1 MDASRFKEACPKLEE
16 VVRLEPKGLG
26 AKLRLAQCYEGAGR
40 LASAF
45 ASYTVVSQEAQQA
58 GQDERA
64 VFAAGRARALK
75 PRLSRLTIAVPAALR
90 SLPGFELRRDGEAL
104 GEPQWGAAIP
114 IDGGPHSVAASA
126 RGKRP
131 FERVIEVPTEGA
143 SEVVELP
150 ELADAP
156 GAPATSAPAAPA
168 SAPLASAAP
177 ALPPAARAS
186 RWPYVVGGVG
196 VLMLA
201 GGLAFFLDERSVER
215 DQLRLCGGD
224 LKQCGRATPGYDPSA
239 DNAQK
244 ARDYGLFVGFSV
256 AGALLVG
263 GAAVGLLLPRSPTS
277 VTLAP
282 WPGGAT
288 LQGRF

>member
-1 MDASRFKEACPKLEE
+1 MLGWGVVGRAQSPDPQRFAAAQSLFDEARQLMDASRFKEACPKLEE

-114 IDGGPHSVAASA
+114 IDGGPHSIAAIA

-131 FERVIEVPTEGA
+131 FERVIEVPSEGA
-143 SEVVELP
+143 SEVVEIP
-150 ELADAP
+150 DLADAP
-156 GAPATSAPAAPA
+156 GSPAASASSPAAPASAPAAPA

-201 GGLAFFLDERSVER
+201 GGVAFFLDERSVER

-224 LKQCGRATPGYDPSA
+224 LKQCGRTTPGYDPSA

-244 ARDYGLFVGFSV
+244 ARD
-256 AGALLVG
+256 
-263 GAAVGLLLPRSPTS
+263 
-277 VTLAP
+277 
-282 WPGGAT
+282 
-288 LQGRF
+288 